1 MSIFTENE
9 AKTKWCPLV
18 RLVGFKDSDAEGTS
32 WNRSPDDPVGVKSP
46 ATKCIAS
53 ACMAWRKVG
62 SLTVDSPNRVP
73 GEGQTIDRSRGYCG
87 AFGSRHDRHSNGLPF
102 RVTPWR
108 SDHATATERNT

>member
-1 MSIFTENE
+1 MSILTENE

-53 ACMAWRKVG
+53 ACMAWRTGVWDHQRNLTPENRTPGVG
-62 SLTVDSPNRVP
+62 F
-73 GEGQTIDRSRGYCG
+73 CG
-87 AFGSRHDRHSNGLPF
+87 AFGKPS
-102 RVTPWR
+102 
-108 SDHATATERNT
+108 